1 MQHITWFRAQ
11 INVTHFCK
19 QEFAALKIEHFAFSY
34 ILSRLTI
41 PPKSSQTYFDCKLMA
56 PAIQFM
62 TRVEQYFDSSSSVS
76 EFTVPAIYKYF
87 ACLPVSV
94 EYHLLY

>member
-41 PPKSSQTYFDCKLMA
+41 PPKSCQTYFDCKLMA
-56 PAIQFM
+56 PATQFM

-76 EFTVPAIYKYF
+76 EFTVLCDIQVF
-87 ACLPVSV
+87 CLLACFR
-94 EYHLLY
+94 